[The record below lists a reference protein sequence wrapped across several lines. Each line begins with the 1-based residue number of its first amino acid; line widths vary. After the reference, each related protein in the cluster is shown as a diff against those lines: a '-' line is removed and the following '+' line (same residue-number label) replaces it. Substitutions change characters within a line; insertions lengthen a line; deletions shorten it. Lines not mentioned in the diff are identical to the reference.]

1 MSREKK
7 PVVSYADVEHSDCDA
22 SDSEA
27 QYAEQQQAR
36 GYVPVVPRRRQDDAE
51 RALIARDGA
60 WADAYVALYA
70 TADHAGAALDG
81 CGARWMRLPT
91 RSQKRTRRTRS
102 AEPRLDGSATRC
114 PARRSPS

>member
-36 GYVPVVPRRRQDDAE
+36 GLPPVFARRRAAV
-51 RALIARDGA
+51 RGA
-60 WADAYVALYA
+60 PHLGLSLV
-70 TADHAGAALDG
+70 
-81 CGARWMRLPT
+81 
-91 RSQKRTRRTRS
+91 
-102 AEPRLDGSATRC
+102 
-114 PARRSPS
+114 

>member
-1 MSREKK
+1 MSLGHLILMREKK

-70 TADHAGAALDG
+70 TAGL
-81 CGARWMRLPT
+81 RLL
-91 RSQKRTRRTRS
+91 
-102 AEPRLDGSATRC
+102 E
-114 PARRSPS
+114 SPPDIEL